1 MAITTKMRALLAEGT
16 VRELDCEG
24 IPSSSPELAESLAFG
39 KVSNFIMEKKSSEP
53 DVDTTGKATETIE
66 SNIPRND
73 MKEASSKRNVHFE
86 SRGHEVGELINSNAE
101 DDEHSCG
108 DVNME
113 ASISIDDVMRAG
125 GFGAR
130 DDIGSVLPVASDS
143 TDFEAMILDAK
154 DYEEPQKVL
163 RRPGLGWTDAA
174 EESPS
179 SAHP

>member
-1 MAITTKMRALLAEGT
+1 
-16 VRELDCEG
+16 
-24 IPSSSPELAESLAFG
+24 
-39 KVSNFIMEKKSSEP
+39 MEKKSNSPEP
-53 DVDTTGKATETIE
+53 DVDATGKTTRTIE

-73 MKEASSKRNVHFE
+73 TKQASPQRNVQFE
-86 SRGHEVGELINSNAE
+86 SGGLEPGEVITG
-101 DDEHSCG
+101 DEERSYG

-154 DYEEPQKVL
+154 DYEEPQKEL
-163 RRPGLGWTDAA
+163 PRPGLGWTDAA

-179 SAHP
+179 SARP